1 LRYSYT
7 MIKQFSI
14 LIFFVFLS
22 LPVMLS
28 AQITDAV
35 KKKDKIV
42 VKETS
47 FDFGKIMQ
55 GKPVF
60 HDFQVVNLDSAPLV
74 IDNVQASCG
83 CTTPEWSREPIA
95 PGGTSIIKVGYNSA
109 AAGYFEKTITLMY
122 AEGMTTMGSMKGTV
136 WKTPEQPAPF
146 NKSIAFLKTEKF

>member
-1 LRYSYT
+1 
-7 MIKQFSI
+7 MFKQFSI
-14 LIFFVFLS
+14 SVFLVLLF

-28 AQITDAV
+28 AQITDVV
-35 KKKDKIV
+35 KKKDRIA

-60 HDFQVVNLDSAPLV
+60 HDFQVVNLDSTPLV

-95 PGGTSIIKVGYNSA
+95 PGGTSIIKIGYNSA
-109 AAGYFEKTITLMY
+109 APGYFEKTITLIY
-122 AEGMTTMGSMKGTV
+122 AEGMTTVVSIKGNV

-146 NKSIAFLKTEKF
+146 NKSIAFLKTAKF

>member
-1 LRYSYT
+1 
-7 MIKQFSI
+7 MIKQFLI
-14 LIFFVFLS
+14 LVFLVLLS

-28 AQITDAV
+28 AQIMDGV
-35 KKKDKIV
+35 KKKDKIL

-60 HDFQVVNLDSAPLV
+60 HDFQVVNLDTVPLV

-109 AAGYFEKTITLMY
+109 TPGYFEKTITLMY
-122 AEGMTTMGSMKGTV
+122 AKGMTSMVSIKGNV

-146 NKSIAFLKTEKF
+146 NKSIAFLKAAKF

>member
-1 LRYSYT
+1 
-7 MIKQFSI
+7 MFKQFAIS
-14 LIFFVFLS
+14 VFLVLLS
-22 LPVMLS
+22 LPAILS
-28 AQITDAV
+28 AQITDVV
-35 KKKDKIV
+35 KKKDRIA

-83 CTTPEWSREPIA
+83 CTTPEWSRDPIA
-95 PGGTSIIKVGYNSA
+95 PGGTSIIKIGYNSA
-109 AAGYFEKTITLMY
+109 APGYFEKTITLMY
-122 AEGMTTMGSMKGTV
+122 AEGMTTVVSIKGTV

-146 NKSIAFLKTEKF
+146 NKSIAFLKTAKF

>member
-1 LRYSYT
+1 
-7 MIKQFSI
+7 MFKQFSI
-14 LIFFVFLS
+14 SVFLVLLF

-28 AQITDAV
+28 AQITDVV
-35 KKKDKIV
+35 KKKDRIA

-95 PGGTSIIKVGYNSA
+95 PGGTSIIKIGYNSA
-109 AAGYFEKTITLMY
+109 APGYFEKTITLIY
-122 AEGMTTMGSMKGTV
+122 AEGMTTVVSIKGNV

-146 NKSIAFLKTEKF
+146 NKSIAFLKTAKF

>member
-1 LRYSYT
+1 
-7 MIKQFSI
+7 MFKQFSI
-14 LIFFVFLS
+14 LTFLVLLS
-22 LPVMLS
+22 LPAMLS
-28 AQITDAV
+28 AQNADAAG
-35 KKKDKIV
+35 KKDKIAI
-42 VKETS
+42 KETA

-60 HDFQVVNLDSAPLV
+60 HDFQVVNLDNVPLV

-95 PGGTSIIKVGYNSA
+95 PGGTSIIKVGYNAA

-122 AEGMTTMGSMKGTV
+122 AEGMTTMVSIKGTV

-146 NKSIAFLKTEKF
+146 NKSIAFLKSAKF

>member
-1 LRYSYT
+1 
-7 MIKQFSI
+7 MFKQFSI
-14 LIFFVFLS
+14 LVFLVLLS

-28 AQITDAV
+28 AQIMDGV

-47 FDFGKIMQ
+47 FYFGKIMQ

-60 HDFQVVNLDSAPLV
+60 HDFQVVNLDTVPFV

-109 AAGYFEKTITLMY
+109 APGYFEKTITLMY
-122 AEGMTTMGSMKGTV
+122 GEGMTSMVSIKGNV

-146 NKSIAFLKTEKF
+146 NKSIALLKAEKF

>member
-1 LRYSYT
+1 
-7 MIKQFSI
+7 MFKQFSI
-14 LIFFVFLS
+14 LVFLVLLS

-28 AQITDAV
+28 AQITDVV

-60 HDFQVVNLDSAPLV
+60 HDFQVVNLDTVPLV

-83 CTTPEWSREPIA
+83 CTTPEWTREPIA

-109 AAGYFEKTITLMY
+109 APGYFEKTITLMY
-122 AEGMTTMGSMKGTV
+122 AEGMTSMVSIKGNV

-146 NKSIAFLKTEKF
+146 NKSIALLKAEKF

>member
-1 LRYSYT
+1 
-7 MIKQFSI
+7 MFKQFSI
-14 LIFFVFLS
+14 LIFLVFLS

-60 HDFQVVNLDSAPLV
+60 HNFQVVNLDSAPLV

-122 AEGMTTMGSMKGTV
+122 AEGMTTMVSIKGTV

-146 NKSIAFLKTEKF
+146 NKSIVFLKTEKF

>member
-1 LRYSYT
+1 MRYSYT

-60 HDFQVVNLDSAPLV
+60 HNFQVVNLDSAPLV

-122 AEGMTTMGSMKGTV
+122 AEGMTTMVSIKGTV

>member
-1 LRYSYT
+1 
-7 MIKQFSI
+7 
-14 LIFFVFLS
+14 
-22 LPVMLS
+22 MLS
-28 AQITDAV
+28 AQNIDAA

-74 IDNVQASCG
+74 IYNVQASCG

-122 AEGMTTMGSMKGTV
+122 AEGMTTMVSIKGTV

>member
-1 LRYSYT
+1 
-7 MIKQFSI
+7 MFKQFSI

-60 HDFQVVNLDSAPLV
+60 HNFQVVNLDSAPLV
-74 IDNVQASCG
+74 IDNVQASCCG

-122 AEGMTTMGSMKGTV
+122 AEGMTTMVSIKGTV

>member
-1 LRYSYT
+1 
-7 MIKQFSI
+7 MFKQFSI
-14 LIFFVFLS
+14 SILLVFLS

-28 AQITDAV
+28 AQNTDTE
-35 KKKDKIV
+35 KKKDKIA

-47 FDFGKIMQ
+47 FDFGRIIQ

-74 IDNVQASCG
+74 IDNIQASCG
-83 CTTPEWSREPIA
+83 CTTPEWSREPIP

-122 AEGMTTMGSMKGTV
+122 AEGLTTMVSIKGTV

-146 NKSIAFLKTEKF
+146 NKSIAFLKTAKF

>member
-1 LRYSYT
+1 

-28 AQITDAV
+28 AQNIDAA

-122 AEGMTTMGSMKGTV
+122 AEGMTTVVSIKGNV

-146 NKSIAFLKTEKF
+146 NKSIALLKAEKF

>member
-1 LRYSYT
+1 
-7 MIKQFSI
+7 MFKQFSI
-14 LIFFVFLS
+14 LVFLVLLS

-28 AQITDAV
+28 AQITDVV

-60 HDFQVVNLDSAPLV
+60 HDFQVVNLDTVPLV

-109 AAGYFEKTITLMY
+109 APGYFEKTITLMY
-122 AEGMTTMGSMKGTV
+122 AEGMTSMVSIKGNV

-146 NKSIAFLKTEKF
+146 NKSIALLKAEKF

>member
-1 LRYSYT
+1 
-7 MIKQFSI
+7 MFKQFSI
-14 LIFFVFLS
+14 LVFLVLLS

-28 AQITDAV
+28 AQIMDGV

-60 HDFQVVNLDSAPLV
+60 HDFQVTNLDSLPLV

-83 CTTPEWSREPIA
+83 CTTPQWSREPIA
-95 PGGTSIIKVGYNSA
+95 PGATSIIKVGYNSA
-109 AAGYFEKTITLMY
+109 APGYFEKTITLMY
-122 AEGMTTMGSMKGTV
+122 AEGMTAVVSIKGNV

-146 NKSIAFLKTEKF
+146 NKSIALLKAEKF

>member
-1 LRYSYT
+1 
-7 MIKQFSI
+7 MFKQFSI
-14 LIFFVFLS
+14 LIFLVFLS

-28 AQITDAV
+28 AQITDAI

-60 HDFQVVNLDSAPLV
+60 HNFQVVNLDSAPLV

-122 AEGMTTMGSMKGTV
+122 AEGMTTMVSIKGTV

-146 NKSIAFLKTEKF
+146 NKSIVFLKTEKF

>member
-1 LRYSYT
+1 
-7 MIKQFSI
+7 MFKQFSI
-14 LIFFVFLS
+14 SVFLVLLF

-28 AQITDAV
+28 AQITDVV
-35 KKKDKIV
+35 KKKDRIA

-95 PGGTSIIKVGYNSA
+95 PGGTSIIKIGYNSA
-109 AAGYFEKTITLMY
+109 APGYFEKTITLMY
-122 AEGMTTMGSMKGTV
+122 AEGMTTVVSIKGNV

-146 NKSIAFLKTEKF
+146 NKSIAFLKTAKF

>member
-1 LRYSYT
+1 
-7 MIKQFSI
+7 MFKQFSI
-14 LIFFVFLS
+14 LVFLVLLS

-28 AQITDAV
+28 AQIMDGV

-47 FDFGKIMQ
+47 FYFGKIMQ

-60 HDFQVVNLDSAPLV
+60 HDFQVVNLDTVPLV

-83 CTTPEWSREPIA
+83 CTTPEWTREPIA

-109 AAGYFEKTITLMY
+109 APGYFEKTITLMY
-122 AEGMTTMGSMKGTV
+122 AEGMTSMVSIKGNV

-146 NKSIAFLKTEKF
+146 NKSIALLKAEKF

>member
-1 LRYSYT
+1 
-7 MIKQFSI
+7 MFKQFSTF
-14 LIFFVFLS
+14 LFFVILS
-22 LPVMLS
+22 LPLMLC
-28 AQITDAV
+28 AQNIDAG
-35 KKKDKIV
+35 KKKDKIAV
-42 VKETS
+42 NETS

-60 HDFQVVNLDSAPLV
+60 HDFQVVNLDSVPLV

-109 AAGYFEKTITLMY
+109 APGYFEKTITLMY
-122 AEGMTTMGSMKGTV
+122 AEGMTHMVSIKGTV

-146 NKSIAFLKTEKF
+146 NKSIALLKSAKF

>member
-1 LRYSYT
+1 
-7 MIKQFSI
+7 M
-14 LIFFVFLS
+14 FVFFLS
-22 LPVMLS
+22 LPVFLS
-28 AQITDAV
+28 AQNTDAG
-35 KKKDKIV
+35 KKKDKIA
-42 VKETS
+42 VKETT

-60 HDFQVVNLDSAPLV
+60 HNFQVINLDSLPLV

-109 AAGYFEKTITLMY
+109 AAGYFEKTITLIY
-122 AEGMTTMGSMKGTV
+122 AESMTAVVSIKGTV

-146 NKSIAFLKTEKF
+146 NKSIAFLKTAKFQ

>member
-1 LRYSYT
+1 MRYSYT

-60 HDFQVVNLDSAPLV
+60 HNFQVVNLDSAPLV

-122 AEGMTTMGSMKGTV
+122 AEGMTTMVSIKGTV

-146 NKSIAFLKTEKF
+146 NKSIVFLKTEKF

>member
-1 LRYSYT
+1 

-60 HDFQVVNLDSAPLV
+60 HNFQVVNLDSAPLV
-74 IDNVQASCG
+74 IDDVQASCG

-122 AEGMTTMGSMKGTV
+122 AEGMTTMVSIKGTV

>member
-1 LRYSYT
+1 MRYSYT

-28 AQITDAV
+28 AQNIDAA

-95 PGGTSIIKVGYNSA
+95 PGGTSIIKVGYNAA

-122 AEGMTTMGSMKGTV
+122 AEGMTSMVSIKGNV

-146 NKSIAFLKTEKF
+146 NKSIALLNAEKF

>member
-1 LRYSYT
+1 
-7 MIKQFSI
+7 MFKQFSI
-14 LIFFVFLS
+14 SVFLVLLF

-28 AQITDAV
+28 AQITDVV
-35 KKKDKIV
+35 KKKDRIA

-109 AAGYFEKTITLMY
+109 APGYFEKTITLMY
-122 AEGMTTMGSMKGTV
+122 AEGMTTVVSIKGNV

-146 NKSIAFLKTEKF
+146 NKSIAFLKTAKF

>member
-1 LRYSYT
+1 

-60 HDFQVVNLDSAPLV
+60 HNFQVVNLDSAPLV

-122 AEGMTTMGSMKGTV
+122 AEGMTTMVSIKGTV